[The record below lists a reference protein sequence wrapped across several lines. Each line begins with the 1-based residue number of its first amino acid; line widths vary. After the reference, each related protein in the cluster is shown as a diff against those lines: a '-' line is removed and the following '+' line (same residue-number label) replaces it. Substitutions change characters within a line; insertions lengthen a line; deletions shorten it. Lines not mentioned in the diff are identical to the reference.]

1 MYLPGSPPCDSQAKW
16 LTVYSS
22 PVLGRVPCWSII
34 FMTYDP
40 IRKDNWDNSIHFP
53 GIWNE
58 KLSHF
63 LKKQGQDE
71 CTDILS
77 GDWSCGASSCVPFT
91 GGEGQMRWEPRQ
103 YPGLPQELRG
113 KGSACKAGG
122 TREAGWI
129 SRLGRSPGGG
139 NGKPLQYSCLKNPM
153 DRGTWWA
160 IAQRATK
167 SWTRLSYHAYKVVP
181 CRDGRREHEGG
192 EDAMA
197 LWPLWGSRHCL
208 DPWSFLL
215 GSQLPGWPG
224 SNEFSLL
231 RPGTL

>member
-1 MYLPGSPPCDSQAKW
+1 MEASTASVGGRGSLFRPVPLQKELSLWLGSWPHISSRVSALWQPDQVTDS
-16 LTVYSS
+16 VYSS
-22 PVLGRVPCWSII
+22 LVLGTVPCWTII
-34 FMTYDP
+34 FITYDP

-77 GDWSCGASSCVPFT
+77 G
-91 GGEGQMRWEPRQ
+91 E
-103 YPGLPQELRG
+103 
-113 KGSACKAGG
+113 SAHKAGG

-129 SRLGRSPGGG
+129 PGLGRSPGGG

-160 IAQRATK
+160 IAQRVTK

-181 CRDGRREHEGG
+181 RRDGRREHEGG
-192 EDAMA
+192 GDAMA
-197 LWPLWGSRHCL
+197 LWPLWESGHCL
-208 DPWSFLL
+208 HPWSFLL
-215 GSQLPGWPG
+215 HSQFPGWPG
-224 SNEFSLL
+224 CNEFSLL